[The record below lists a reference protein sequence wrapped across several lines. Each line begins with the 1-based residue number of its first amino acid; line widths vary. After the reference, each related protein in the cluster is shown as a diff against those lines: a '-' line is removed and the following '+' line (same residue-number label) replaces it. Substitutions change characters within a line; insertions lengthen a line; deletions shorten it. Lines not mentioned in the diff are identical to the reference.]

1 MKVEYEPIQL
11 KFVIDGETE
20 TKCNFG
26 EYYEHDGSI
35 IINLLHMDDQA
46 TLISTIIHEVMHKLI
61 VEESGEKTT
70 QEQDHWVIPRLMS

>member
-1 MKVEYEPIQL
+1 MKVEYDPIQF

-26 EYYEHDGSI
+26 EYYDHDGTI
-35 IINLLHMDDQA
+35 LINLLHMDDQM
-46 TLISTIIHEVMHKLI
+46 TLISTIIHEVMHKVI

-70 QEQDHWVIPRLMS
+70 SEQDHFIIPRLMS